1 MYLTVLS
8 SSVQAKAPVN
18 QGFLSYQGDK
28 CSHLG
33 AQFPWGN
40 QLSRKAEM

>member
-8 SSVQAKAPVN
+8 SSVQASPTKAPIN

-28 CSHLG
+28 FSHLL
-33 AQFPWGN
+33 AQFIW
-40 QLSRKAEM
+40 